1 MSSPTSSPDRNRVG
15 VRYVSDAVKHDHRSL
30 EKLYTA
36 LLAGDDTGNP
46 AGADQ
51 QQREQLQQRFC
62 WELARHLVAMDL
74 FIFPGTTRRASQ
86 GNQNAKDRQAGLGLL
101 RDKLLGLHAVVS
113 RGRDGDGDPEGGE
126 FREALAGL
134 RGDLAQHIRDVE
146 RTDMVVIE
154 KMLSGEES
162 ERLASDFGAT
172 VFFIPPE
179 VRAGPEGHEDVR
191 APFESLEALLD
202 ASVAELM
209 GVLEGFPRE

>member
-1 MSSPTSSPDRNRVG
+1 MSSPTSSPDCNRVG

-36 LLAGDDTGNP
+36 LLAGDDTGKP

-86 GNQNAKDRQAGLGLL
+86 GSQNAKDRQAGLGLL
-101 RDKLLGLHAVVS
+101 RDKLLGLHAIVS
-113 RGRDGDGDPEGGE
+113 RDREGGE

-134 RGDLAQHIRDVE
+134 RGDLARHIRDVE

-179 VRAGPEGHEDVR
+179 VRAGPEGHEDLR
-191 APFESLEALLD
+191 APFESLDALLD